1 VKLKLAAFAVVS
13 LAVSFAIQVSAAP
26 ATNPILIGSNSDFTF
41 VGTGGG
47 CGCVAGGHGT
57 ASDPWMIQNITV
69 NADKSPGVSI
79 SGVTD
84 SFVLSHLNI
93 HTTDKAPGILLRSL
107 TTQSEVIRIT
117 QVNIDSPG
125 TAALHGDAP
134 GMGIHLQDTS
144 NVTIDGN
151 SINTLSG
158 WGIRVDGGS
167 NNIIRFMTV
176 THTGLANPASKD
188 TAVLFGSPG
197 NPWLTGVTGDAV
209 GGVLLNNT
217 SNNYVHDDLLNE
229 DGYVGIEL
237 VNSKANT
244 LDKINVRYPDYF
256 GAYLQGSSNNTLT
269 NVSLQTADFDGL
281 LVRASN
287 NNTIKFDTFSANGPI
302 GNEWAADIVPYFVAG
317 AYVGWG
323 SGGNIIEANNGNF
336 GNTGPDLELD
346 DGFVPTPTASV
357 QGGVVQSFNPL
368 NTSTGDDPGGSVLVG
383 SGNVVCGNS
392 FATNYWFPSNLKAN
406 GPCQTS

>member
-1 VKLKLAAFAVVS
+1 
-13 LAVSFAIQVSAAP
+13 
-26 ATNPILIGSNSDFTF
+26 
-41 VGTGGG
+41 
-47 CGCVAGGHGT
+47 
-57 ASDPWMIQNITV
+57 M
-69 NADKSPGVSI
+69 
-79 SGVTD
+79 
-84 SFVLSHLNI
+84 
-93 HTTDKAPGILLRSL
+93 
-107 TTQSEVIRIT
+107 
-117 QVNIDSPG
+117 
-125 TAALHGDAP
+125 
-134 GMGIHLQDTS
+134 
-144 NVTIDGN
+144 NVTIEGN

-167 NNIIRFMTV
+167 NNEIRFMTV

-188 TAVLFGSPG
+188 TAILFGLPG

-281 LVRASN
+281 LVRESN
-287 NNTIKFDTFSANGPI
+287 NNTIKFNTFSANGPI
-302 GNEWAADIVPYFVAG
+302 GNEWAAGIVPYFVAG

-346 DGFVPTPTASV
+346 NGSVPTPTASV
-357 QGGVVQSFNPL
+357 QGGVIQSLNPL
-368 NTSTGDDPGGSVLVG
+368 NTSTGGDPGGSVVFG
-383 SGNVVCGNS
+383 SSNVVCGNS
-392 FATNYWFPSNLKAN
+392 SATLGRTGCRLPSCMVRPSAPTMTGSNSEPAPAITCLSASAELCRLVSRPALNASK
-406 GPCQTS
+406 TSTTRRMREATGMLFSLSPSGVPAPSQRSL